1 MNLSELSLTAQEIE
15 MIKLK
20 REQEENAAKQ
30 KAVAQQ
36 ILKDKEIEKVKSNIE
51 KFIELQKRKNE
62 WAKTSVV
69 KFNSLNKDGNQYELI
84 KVDRDKVFECYE
96 YSYAQ
101 TGSTKNI
108 YFTETVKYTHIA
120 IHPIGFGI
128 KDNYQSFD
136 IYITDDLNFN
146 WKSKVYRAHKTL
158 NEKIMHLILD
168 KQIEKT
174 TAEKL
179 ESARETVKA
188 TLQEK
193 YFDAT
198 LEYKQEYIR
207 STYKYMKSYYANSYI
222 LTFPNGLQVQ
232 FKYNENG
239 IISNGVIKNMSDFNV
254 DSIIDFCRTLSKQ
267 TNK

>member
-36 ILKDKEIEKVKSNIE
+36 ILRDKEIEKVKSNIE

-62 WAKTSVV
+62 FAKTSVV
-69 KFNSLNKDGNQYELI
+69 KFNSLNKGGNQYELI

-96 YSYAQ
+96 YNYAQ

-120 IHPIGFGI
+120 IHPIGFGV
-128 KDNYQSFD
+128 KDNYQYFD
-136 IYITDDLNFN
+136 IEITDDLNFN
-146 WKSKVYRAHKTL
+146 WKSKVYKAHKTL
-158 NEKIMHLILD
+158 NNKIIDLILE
-168 KQIEKT
+168 KQTEKT
-174 TAEKL
+174 KAEQL
-179 ESARETVKA
+179 ESALVTVKA

-193 YFDAT
+193 YPDAT
-198 LEYKQEYIR
+198 LEYNKEYIP
-207 STYKYMKSYYANSYI
+207 STWPNKYYKSYYVNSYT

-239 IISNGVIKNMSDFNV
+239 IISNGVIKNITAFDNDTV
-254 DSIIDFCRTLSKQ
+254 INLLRTV
-267 TNK
+267 

>member
-1 MNLSELSLTAQEIE
+1 MNLSELSLTTQEIE

-36 ILKDKEIEKVKSNIE
+36 ILRDKEIEKAKSNIE

-69 KFNSLNKDGNQYELI
+69 KFNSLNKGGNQYELI

-101 TGSTKNI
+101 TGNTKKI
-108 YFTETVKYTHIA
+108 YFSETVKYTHIE
-120 IHPIGFGI
+120 IHPVWFGVS
-128 KDNYQSFD
+128 NYFD
-136 IYITDDLNFN
+136 IEITDDLNFN

-158 NEKIMHLILD
+158 NEKIIDLILE
-168 KQIEKT
+168 KQTEKT
-174 TAEKL
+174 KAEQL
-179 ESARETVKA
+179 ESALETVKA

-193 YFDAT
+193 YPDAT
-198 LEYKQEYIR
+198 LEYNKEYIR
-207 STYKYMKSYYANSYI
+207 STYKYMKSYYANSYT

>member
-1 MNLSELSLTAQEIE
+1 MNLSELSLTTQEIE

-36 ILKDKEIEKVKSNIE
+36 ILRDKEIEKVKSNIE

-69 KFNSLNKDGNQYELI
+69 KFNSLNKLGNQYELI

-108 YFTETVKYTHIA
+108 YFSETVKYTYIT
-120 IHPIGFGI
+120 IHPIGFGVS
-128 KDNYQSFD
+128 NYFD
-136 IYITDDLNFN
+136 IDITDDLNFN
-146 WKSKVYRAHKTL
+146 WKSKVYRACKTL
-158 NEKIMHLILD
+158 NEKIMTKIRSID
-168 KQIEKT
+168 YEKVK
-174 TAEKL
+174 ESNL
-179 ESARETVKA
+179 ESALVTVKA

-207 STYKYMKSYYANSYI
+207 STYKYMKSYYANSYM

-239 IISNGVIKNMSDFNV
+239 IIEKGIIKNITAFDNDTV
-254 DSIIDFCRTLSKQ
+254 INLLRTV
-267 TNK
+267 

>member
-36 ILKDKEIEKVKSNIE
+36 ILRDKEIEKVKSNIE

-62 WAKTSVV
+62 FAKTSVV
-69 KFNSLNKDGNQYELI
+69 KFNSLNYFRKGGNQYELI
-84 KVDRDKVFECYE
+84 KVDRDKVFECFE

-108 YFTETVKYTHIA
+108 YFTETVKYVHIT
-120 IHPIGFGI
+120 IHPIGFGVS
-128 KDNYQSFD
+128 NYFD
-136 IYITDDLNFN
+136 IDITDDLNFN

-158 NEKIMHLILD
+158 NEKINDLILE

-174 TAEKL
+174 KAEQL
-179 ESARETVKA
+179 ESALVTVKA

-193 YFDAT
+193 YPDAT
-198 LEYKQEYIR
+198 LEYNKEYIR
-207 STYKYMKSYYANSYI
+207 STYKYMKSYYVNSYI

-239 IISNGVIKNMSDFNV
+239 KIEKGIIKNITAFDNDTV
-254 DSIIDFCRTLSKQ
+254 INLLRTV
-267 TNK
+267 